1 MKKIRVHDI
10 RHSAVSLLID
20 MGFSVLAI
28 GERMG
33 HEAEKITYRY
43 AHLFPTVQTEM
54 AEKLEMERMTKEDTN
69 GKNTCYKGRWRNHT
83 VAFRVSNEEAN
94 LLTIWWHCRD

>member
-1 MKKIRVHDI
+1 MRLLFFVLGLVIRSRPLERWKVLLIVTVCFSKSKSTGVKKIRIHDI
-10 RHSAVSLLID
+10 RHSAVSLLIN

-54 AEKLEMERMTKEDTN
+54 AEKLEMERMTKED
-69 GKNTCYKGRWRNHT
+69 
-83 VAFRVSNEEAN
+83 
-94 LLTIWWHCRD
+94 

>member
-1 MKKIRVHDI
+1 MFESQNPISITKWSRGAKQAGVKKIRVHDI
-10 RHSAVSLLID
+10 RHSAVSLLIN

-43 AHLFPTVQTEM
+43 AHLFSYGSDGNGGER
-54 AEKLEMERMTKEDTN
+54 LEMERMTKED
-69 GKNTCYKGRWRNHT
+69 
-83 VAFRVSNEEAN
+83 
-94 LLTIWWHCRD
+94 

>member
-1 MKKIRVHDI
+1 MAIQAVSYTHLAKQAGVKKIRVHDI

-43 AHLFPTVQTEM
+43 AHSVSYTHLQ
-54 AEKLEMERMTKEDTN
+54 EKLK
-69 GKNTCYKGRWRNHT
+69 
-83 VAFRVSNEEAN
+83 
-94 LLTIWWHCRD
+94 

>member
-1 MKKIRVHDI
+1 MLDRYLRIGLRETGDTKGFSVSSIFGFYLTRADI
-10 RHSAVSLLID
+10 RHSAVSLLIN

-54 AEKLEMERMTKEDTN
+54 AERLEMERMTKED
-69 GKNTCYKGRWRNHT
+69 
-83 VAFRVSNEEAN
+83 
-94 LLTIWWHCRD
+94 

>member
-1 MKKIRVHDI
+1 MIRVHDI

-33 HEAEKITYRY
+33 MKRRKSLTATPTYSLRCRRKWRK
-43 AHLFPTVQTEM
+43 
-54 AEKLEMERMTKEDTN
+54 KLEMERMTKEDAN
-69 GKNTCYKGRWRNHT
+69 WKEHLIIKGGG
-83 VAFRVSNEEAN
+83 A
-94 LLTIWWHCRD
+94 IIQ